1 MSFASMYDAFTF
13 IKLVLFII
21 SECTERW
28 DRGMASQENEVV
40 VKLLPAL
47 Q

>member
-1 MSFASMYDAFTF
+1 MSFASMYDAF

-21 SECTERW
+21 SEFTERW
-28 DRGMASQENEVV
+28 NRGMASQENELV
-40 VKLLPAL
+40 VKLLPDL